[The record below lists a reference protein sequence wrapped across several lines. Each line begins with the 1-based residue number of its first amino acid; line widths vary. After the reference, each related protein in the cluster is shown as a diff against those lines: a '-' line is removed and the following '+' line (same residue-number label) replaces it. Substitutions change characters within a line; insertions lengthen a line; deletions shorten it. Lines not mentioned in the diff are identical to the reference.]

1 MKKLF
6 SAFLK
11 VFVLM
16 LSFSAI
22 AIAVLMRNS
31 IDIKLLIA
39 IVVLA
44 IALISIVIVL
54 LVNDNP
60 TPVAP
65 PVSTYQAPKAQEAP
79 KAQDAPK
86 ATLMSSMMIDE
97 EENEEVDE
105 IIKPLPDKNIT
116 VKKSKLKVRK
126 LPNGD
131 ITFSKF
137 VETYAKP
144 TVNSVNRPTS
154 SHPANEE
161 VVFTAPV
168 SENTRPT
175 SKETETN
182 QSEIP
187 SPFILDL
194 KLTHQHH
201 ENLISVMEGMEEM
214 NLILDNPD
222 YDNYD
227 LLPQD
232 TKYFQY
238 NFKDLP
244 VVTLIKQR
252 NQTYK
257 VMAGVNTTDLHEISL
272 LDSNEVDIIDNLY
285 RNSQHMQGI
294 ISGGRYRMINSDTK
308 EVTEKNQAQSVQ
320 LRIYHN
326 L

>member
-6 SAFLK
+6 SAFIK
-11 VFVLM
+11 VLVLL

-22 AIAVLMRNS
+22 ALAVLMRNS
-31 IDIKLLIA
+31 IDIKLMIA
-39 IVVLA
+39 TIVVA

-60 TPVAP
+60 TPVENP
-65 PVSTYQAPKAQEAP
+65 RPSNQPPKAS
-79 KAQDAPK
+79 
-86 ATLMSSMMIDE
+86 LMSSMLIDE
-97 EENEEVDE
+97 EEKVVETV
-105 IIKPLPDKNIT
+105 KPLPEKKIT

-126 LPNGD
+126 LPDGD

-137 VETYAKP
+137 VETTAKP
-144 TVNSVNRPTS
+144 ATKKVERPIS
-154 SHPANEE
+154 SNPVKDEP
-161 VVFTAPV
+161 VFTPV
-168 SENTRPT
+168 VTDDLSELTRAFKSSLP
-175 SKETETN
+175 
-182 QSEIP
+182 EIP
-187 SPFILDL
+187 NPFILDL

-201 ENLISVMEGMEEM
+201 ENLISIMEGMEEL

-222 YDNYD
+222 FTNYD

-232 TKYFQY
+232 VKYFQY

-244 VVTLIKQR
+244 VITLIKQR

-257 VMAGVNTTDLHEISL
+257 VMAGVNTSDLYEISL
-272 LDSNEVDIIDNLY
+272 LDANEVDSIDKLY

-294 ISGGRYRMINSDTK
+294 ISGGRYRMLNSDTK
-308 EVTEKNQAQSVQ
+308 ETIEKNQAQSVQ